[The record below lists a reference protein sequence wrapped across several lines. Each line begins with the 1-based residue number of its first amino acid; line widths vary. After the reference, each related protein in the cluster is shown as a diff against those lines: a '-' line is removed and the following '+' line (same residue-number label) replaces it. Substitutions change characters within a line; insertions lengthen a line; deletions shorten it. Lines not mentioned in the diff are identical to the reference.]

1 MDKKSEEKLTRKPM
15 ETSSGKDDCG
25 QIKCTETEYQL
36 DQNRM
41 IWGWQSIDEC
51 AASVWGSIHSS
62 LLAGDLV
69 FAYRTPNSSEKL
81 KQLVVVRN
89 FDLTPTMSGNIKHYT
104 SYGVGYITSGYTAL
118 LPNVPFRYIKN
129 ELMDLL
135 KDWKIDKNV
144 LATFTAIIENL
155 EIEENNGQRS

>member
-1 MDKKSEEKLTRKPM
+1 
-15 ETSSGKDDCG
+15 
-25 QIKCTETEYQL
+25 
-36 DQNRM
+36 
-41 IWGWQSIDEC
+41 
-51 AASVWGSIHSS
+51 
-62 LLAGDLV
+62 
-69 FAYRTPNSSEKL
+69 
-81 KQLVVVRN
+81 VVVRN
-89 FDLTPTMSGNIKHYT
+89 FDLAPTMSGNIKHYT

-118 LPNVPFRYIKN
+118 LPNVPFRYIKD